1 MHRLS
6 FITLNVRGINSSRK
20 RRAIFRQLH
29 NKNASV
35 IFLQESYSSNYQEK
49 LWSSEWGSKI
59 HFCHDSKHSK
69 GVAILFNP
77 KIQVTIEN
85 QMQSEDGRILILQVV
100 IDDKKLVCAN
110 IYAPNDPGAQHRFYS
125 HLNDILQKFS
135 SESIILGGDYNCPLS
150 KEDKE
155 GGRDFS
161 HKYHVAEEIKSLMCS
176 LDLEDVWRKLH
187 PNKKQFTWRTSD
199 QKIKCRLD
207 YLLTSK
213 QLLQQSLA
221 RKCEINLLHTV
232 ILRQCAWKL
241 RKKCDNQEDQAFGNL
256 IPLF

>member
-1 MHRLS
+1 
-6 FITLNVRGINSSRK
+6 
-20 RRAIFRQLH
+20 
-29 NKNASV
+29 
-35 IFLQESYSSNYQEK
+35 
-49 LWSSEWGSKI
+49 
-59 HFCHDSKHSK
+59 
-69 GVAILFNP
+69 
-77 KIQVTIEN
+77 
-85 QMQSEDGRILILQVV
+85 MQSEDGRILILQVV
-100 IDDKKLVCAN
+100 IDDTKLVCAN
-110 IYAPNDPGAQHRFYS
+110 IYAPNDPGAQHRFYL
-125 HLNDILQKFS
+125 HLNNILQKFS
-135 SESIILGGDYNCPLS
+135 SERIILGSDFNCPLS

-187 PNKKQFTWRTSD
+187 PNKKQFTWPTSD

-232 ILRQCAWKL
+232 MLRQCHCAWKL
-241 RKKCDNQEDQAFGNL
+241 RKTCDNQEDQAFGNL

>member
-6 FITLNVRGINSSRK
+6 FITPNVSGINSSRK

-35 IFLQESYSSNYQEK
+35 IFLQETYSSNNQEK

-59 HFCHDSKHSK
+59 HFCHGSKHSK

-100 IDDKKLVCAN
+100 IDDTKLVCAN
-110 IYAPNDPGAQHRFYS
+110 IYAPNDPGAQHRFYL
-125 HLNDILQKFS
+125 HLNNILQKFS
-135 SESIILGGDYNCPLS
+135 SESVILGGDFNCPLS

-161 HKYHVAEEIKSLMCS
+161 HKYHVAEEIKSLTCS
-176 LDLEDVWRKLH
+176 LDLEDVWRNLH
-187 PNKKQFTWRTSD
+187 PNKKQFKHQIKKSD
-199 QKIKCRLD
+199 KKIR
-207 YLLTSK
+207 SK

-221 RKCEINLLHTV
+221 RECEINFAPHCDKKV
-232 ILRQCAWKL
+232 RQSRGPGFWKF
-241 RKKCDNQEDQAFGNL
+241 N
-256 IPLF
+256 PLF